1 MEQKSKQIKD
11 LSDLE
16 LAEASGQLYQ
26 QLMMVQ
32 QNLIAI
38 NEEIKKRKE
47 KIKGVKE
54 EDAKK

>member
-26 QLMMVQ
+26 QLMMAQ

-38 NEEIKKRKE
+38 NEEIKKRKD
-47 KIKGVKE
+47 VKV
-54 EDAKK
+54 DKKVS